1 MIHFNEYPVHF
12 GPTLLTSDSEIN
24 NPKSNKLTLNSYLVG
39 GAVRDQLLNRAVKDK
54 DYLVVGSSI
63 EQMLNLGFVQVGKD
77 FPVFLHPK
85 TKAEYALART
95 ERKQG
100 QGYTGFTCYFDPDVT
115 IEEDLKRRDLTV
127 NAMAMDDDGQIIDPY
142 NGQKDLT
149 DRILRHVSDAF
160 IEDPLRVLRVARF
173 AARYHKYGF
182 TIADETLA
190 LMQTISQ
197 SGELKSLT
205 PERVWQEM
213 QLSLADGGANSDINS
228 GNPEVFFQV
237 LQQCGALEELW
248 PELAVLWGIPNP
260 ALWHPEICS
269 GVHTMMVLQQSVL
282 LTQAFFEDSAEGSVD
297 DKSDNKSDSKTAI
310 RFAALCH
317 DLGKGITSDHLW
329 PSHKGHEKAGLPLVE
344 KICKQLKVPSHYK
357 QLALKVC
364 EFHLHCHK
372 AFELKASTILKM
384 FDQLDIWR
392 KPQEFDY
399 FLIACKSDFLG
410 RLGFENRPYPQEQYL
425 QAAAKAAREVTAKSF
440 VEQGLKGLAIKEA
453 MAEARLKVILEI
465 KAEYEHL
472 DPSQN

>member
-12 GPTLLTSDSEIN
+12 GRTLLTNNSEIN
-24 NPKSNKLTLNSYLVG
+24 KPEVNTEMLNSYLVG
-39 GAVRDQLLNRAVKDK
+39 GAVRDKLLNRAVKDK

-100 QGYTGFTCYFDPDVT
+100 QGYTGFSCYFAPDVT

-127 NAMAMDDDGQIIDPY
+127 NAMAMDDKGKIIDPY
-142 NGQKDLT
+142 NGQNDLN
-149 DRILRHVSDAF
+149 DRVLRHVSDAF

-190 LMQTISQ
+190 LMQEISQ

-213 QLSLADGGANSDINS
+213 HLSLADGGEHG

-237 LQQCGALEELW
+237 LQQCGALKELW

-269 GVHTMMVLQQSVL
+269 GLHTMMVLQQSVL
-282 LTQAFFEDSAEGSVD
+282 LTQAFFEDEPD
-297 DKSDNKSDSKTAI
+297 DKSDNKGDSKTAI

-317 DLGKGITSDHLW
+317 DLGKGVTQNHLL

-344 KICKQLKVPSHYK
+344 KICKQLKVPNHYK

-392 KPQEFDY
+392 KPQEFDF
-399 FLIACKSDFLG
+399 FLMACKSDFLG

-440 VEQGLKGLAIKEA
+440 VEQGLKGPEIKEA
-453 MAEARLKVILEI
+453 MAKARLEAIIEI
-465 KAEYEHL
+465 KAEFAHL
-472 DPSQN
+472 NPSQH